1 METVVITGANRGI
14 GLALTR
20 RFLRAGKRVVA
31 TCRNPDTLQVSEDR
45 ANLDVAKLDV
55 ADGEAV
61 STFVSELSGEVVDV
75 LLNNAGVIGGDVHS
89 VDDVDY
95 DAWREAFEVNMLA
108 PFRLA
113 VTLRANLQRSAR
125 PRVVTVS
132 SVNVGDPP
140 ALPGRHPGFDSS
152 GRAMG
157 KLPRVSRSSI
167 TQGSPHDELS
177 QSKPHEMGVPVPR
190 RFHPEVPEESHLR
203 GVARVPRGSI
213 APVGAAAGERG
224 GRRASAGRPRP
235 HVVVNSAETLGGAGD
250 RIYQREERDSHCP
263 GVRGSA
269 AQFRR
274 AALLGPRLL
283 CVHSGSR

>member
-95 DAWREAFEVNMLA
+95 DAWREAFEVNTLA

-132 SVNVGDPP
+132 SQMGSLDRKGSGSYAYRGSKAAVNKVMQALAQEFHGDGIVVCPV
-140 ALPGRHPGFDSS
+140 HPG
-152 GRAMG
+152 
-157 KLPRVSRSSI
+157 
-167 TQGSPHDELS
+167 
-177 QSKPHEMGVPVPR
+177 
-190 RFHPEVPEESHLR
+190 
-203 GVARVPRGSI
+203 
-213 APVGAAAGERG
+213 
-224 GRRASAGRPRP
+224 
-235 HVVVNSAETLGGAGD
+235 
-250 RIYQREERDSHCP
+250 
-263 GVRGSA
+263 
-269 AQFRR
+269 
-274 AALLGPRLL
+274 
-283 CVHSGSR
+283 

>member
-1 METVVITGANRGI
+1 METVVIIGANRGI

-55 ADGEAV
+55 ADGEVV

-95 DAWREAFEVNMLA
+95 DAWREAFEVNTLA

-113 VTLRANLQRSAR
+113 ATLRANLQRSAR

-132 SVNVGDPP
+132 SQMGSLDRKGSGSYAYRGSKAAANKVMQALAQEFHGDGIVVCPV
-140 ALPGRHPGFDSS
+140 HPGWVRTD
-152 GRAMG
+152 MG
-157 KLPRVSRSSI
+157 GTHAEISA
-167 TQGSPHDELS
+167 
-177 QSKPHEMGVPVPR
+177 
-190 RFHPEVPEESHLR
+190 EES
-203 GVARVPRGSI
+203 
-213 APVGAAAGERG
+213 
-224 GRRASAGRPRP
+224 ASGLFDLVESLVLPSSS
-235 HVVVNSAETLGGAGD
+235 VVTPQPACT
-250 RIYQREERDSHCP
+250 
-263 GVRGSA
+263 
-269 AQFRR
+269 
-274 AALLGPRLL
+274 
-283 CVHSGSR
+283 

>member
-132 SVNVGDPP
+132 SQM
-140 ALPGRHPGFDSS
+140 SS
-152 GRAMG
+152 LDRKGSESY
-157 KLPRVSRSSI
+157 RVSRRPNSLNQA
-167 TQGSPHDELS
+167 T
-177 QSKPHEMGVPVPR
+177 
-190 RFHPEVPEESHLR
+190 
-203 GVARVPRGSI
+203 
-213 APVGAAAGERG
+213 
-224 GRRASAGRPRP
+224 SAC
-235 HVVVNSAETLGGAGD
+235 A
-250 RIYQREERDSHCP
+250 
-263 GVRGSA
+263 
-269 AQFRR
+269 
-274 AALLGPRLL
+274 
-283 CVHSGSR
+283 